1 MSVTL
6 GEASDVP
13 VAADYDGDGKA
24 EIALFRPRDGTWR
37 LRSPAG
43 VIRTIQWG
51 QAGDI
56 PVPGDFDGDG
66 KADIAIWRLST
77 GVWWVLPSRSNYD

>member
-1 MSVTL
+1 
-6 GEASDVP
+6 
-13 VAADYDGDGKA
+13 
-24 EIALFRPRDGTWR
+24 

-66 KADIAIWRLST
+66 KADIAVWRPST
-77 GVWWVLPSRSNYD
+77 GVWWVLPSRSNYDASGAFEVMWGSGGDIPVLGLPWVAQRT